1 MKKTLILLLMLVL
14 SLTVLAGCGAT
25 ENNDPSCSDILND
38 VMSNSEEFDTLFAA
52 GDETLENNYDSMY
65 AVKRDLVDDCAII
78 YLEKG
83 GTANEL
89 SLLHLKDPGDVQLA
103 KDKLQD
109 RLDTRKNQFAGYKP
123 EEVYKLENAV
133 IMSQGNFVALI
144 VSQDPPMLE
153 ASLRQAISDNE

>member
-1 MKKTLILLLMLVL
+1 MALF
-14 SLTVLAGCGAT
+14 AGCGAS
-25 ENNDPSCSDILND
+25 ESNDPSCSDILND
-38 VMSNSEEFDTLFAA
+38 VMSNSEEFDTLYKA
-52 GDETLENNYDSMY
+52 GDDTLENNYDSMY

-89 SLLHLKDPGDVQLA
+89 SLLHLKDAGDVQLA

-123 EEVYKLENAV
+123 EEVYKLENALIV
-133 IMSQGNFVALI
+133 SQGNFVALI

-153 ASLRQAISDNE
+153 AALRQAISDNE